1 MEASSLHRFE
11 QGGRRFVL
19 DTETC
24 FCFECD
30 EVSWA
35 VMELYPHTPVN
46 HILHQ
51 LGPKHPV
58 KELEEVIGELEWLR
72 STKSILPVTPP
83 KERLKQF
90 ELLPELRAVEILLPD
105 RLTAGGDSLVSGGVA
120 LLLGRSGAR
129 KKILLRLSF
138 QQPPHSVDEL
148 DALIRR
154 TRRDARLAGK
164 DLTIEVSLPLTSIRE
179 LEGHQATV
187 ILALG
192 DAEDP
197 RSSLNAFFSGAG
209 GRLSRLSTIPEREAG
224 TAISVQLVPGRA
236 DFSGCIPWLNSQG
249 IKQIDLD
256 LPAAYTRHPNLQPA
270 DLLAGMQTAA
280 VHYAEQ
286 LLQGNFFR
294 LEPIAST
301 FRQIYEGTAQPR
313 SDESGTQRLAVDRD
327 GAIYPSRYFI
337 GNPTFCLGNVEN
349 GDLDEAVRA
358 PFHDHGIHT
367 TAPCIRCW
375 ARNLCGGGHSA
386 INAATGAGIREP
398 SQEWC
403 DRQRDW
409 FAAAVAAF
417 NLLSSHGVN
426 FARLYQNL
434 QPRKKPSLW
443 QAARTAMTMKVG
455 VRPIEEADATLLTQW
470 ENWSSAAYFLGNE
483 YGMFLATCYDRE
495 MDSLHPR
502 GIEQELM
509 IVSKRNEPLG
519 LLKLRPEPKTSI
531 SRVWFFLADPA
542 GYGESGLR
550 KSFGH
555 ILKEA
560 AGQAPFSTLI
570 TAVGPGDPGLAGFL
584 EALGF
589 NHIGSERAALFVHDA
604 YHDLEIYALR
614 MT

>member
-35 VMELYPHTPVN
+35 VMEFYPHTPVN
-46 HILHQ
+46 HILHV
-51 LGPKHPV
+51 LGESHPV
-58 KELEEVIGELEWLR
+58 KEVEEVIGELEWLR
-72 STKSILPVTPP
+72 STKSILPALGP

-90 ELLPELRAVEILLPD
+90 ELTPELRALDLQLPAALGADAESLL
-105 RLTAGGDSLVSGGVA
+105 SGGLA
-120 LLLGRSGAR
+120 LLLGRSGSQ
-129 KKILLRLSF
+129 KNLSLRLHF
-138 QQPPHSVDEL
+138 VDHAVSAEKL
-148 DALIRR
+148 WALVGRAR
-154 TRRDARLAGK
+154 HDARLAGK
-164 DLTIEVSLPLTSIRE
+164 VLSIEVTVPLPVPRE
-179 LEGHQATV
+179 LEGHEVSAV
-187 ILALG
+187 LALG
-192 DAEDP
+192 ESEEGQA
-197 RSSLNAFFSGAG
+197 LLKAFFSGVTG
-209 GRLSRLSTIPEREAG
+209 KLSKLSTIVDGMAG
-224 TAISVQLVPGRA
+224 ASVGVVLVPGSA
-236 DFSGCIPWLNSQG
+236 AFSEGISWLNDQG
-249 IKQIDLD
+249 FKRIDLD
-256 LPAAYTRHPNLQPA
+256 LPAAYVRDPA
-270 DLLAGMQTAA
+270 LDPAAVLAGMQTVA
-280 VHYAEQ
+280 VYYAQQ
-286 LLQGNFFR
+286 LLQGNYFR

-313 SDESGTQRLAVDRD
+313 SDDSGTQRLAIDVD
-327 GAIYPSRYFI
+327 GAIYPSRYFV
-337 GNPTFCLGNVEN
+337 GNLAYRLGDVAT
-349 GDLDEAVRA
+349 GQLDESIRG
-358 PFHDHGIHT
+358 PFDDLGVPT

-386 INAATGAGIREP
+386 INVSIGGGIRVPNE
-398 SQEWC
+398 EWC
-403 DRQRDW
+403 ARQRDW

-417 NLLSSHGVN
+417 NLLSSQGVN

-434 QPRKKPSLW
+434 QPRKKLSLW

-455 VRPIEEADATLLTQW
+455 VRPIEEADAPLLTRW
-470 ENWSSAAYFLGNE
+470 ENWSSATYFLGNE

-519 LLKLRPEPKTSI
+519 LLKLRPEPRTNI
-531 SRVWFFLADPA
+531 ARVWFFLADLA
-542 GYGESGLR
+542 GYGDSGLR

-560 AGQAPFSTLI
+560 AGQAAFSTLV
-570 TAVGPGDPGLAGFL
+570 AAAGPGDPGLGDFL

-589 NHIGSERAALFVHDA
+589 KHTGTERESLFVHDG
-604 YHDLEIYALR
+604 YHDLEVYTLK
-614 MT
+614 M